1 LVNFL
6 PIRND
11 ADDGL
16 MPVSDSLAA
25 SCSIVMPAEPKRPQN
40 FPSAPSGPAA
50 SRAKAAAVS
59 LRQAR
64 MGSEEIS
71 RLQAAAQASDPAA
84 QRELGLACFRGL
96 GVRRDLARA
105 FKWLTLAAEGGDAA
119 AMAHLEVLLPGL
131 SGEDIAEGRRL
142 IARAK
147 GQPEPEFGFSET
159 DFSAL
164 ELADLDLRGTQAEG
178 LGGAFSPWRPAEA
191 DPKEDAQPLPAV
203 PRASAGFQSSN
214 TYERKSSSPTV
225 SPLQPPTVEVPV
237 ASLPGSRGTSR
248 ALVWGIWLMAGTTCA
263 LVAALLIFLGQSD
276 SVATLT
282 ATPPTLAEFL
292 PNPSSAA
299 VAANPVPPA
308 ESRADGQKPSAVVP
322 ALELT
327 ALSRTLPLSL
337 QQIKVS
343 AQTLARWQRLE
354 ELQCLAEEGDNEA
367 QFDLA
372 QWYLLQAQTTN
383 DFVEAFNNLKLAA
396 EAGHV
401 PAQNN
406 VGVCYVTG
414 TGVKQDYV
422 EGYKWFALAT
432 SGGLKSATGNRNR
445 AAEFLTADQ
454 LASASA
460 RIADYLHEGSK
471 APPPAVRVLNQ
482 PFSKIVPPRGYP

>member
-1 LVNFL
+1 
-6 PIRND
+6 
-11 ADDGL
+11 
-16 MPVSDSLAA
+16 M
-25 SCSIVMPAEPKRPQN
+25 
-40 FPSAPSGPAA
+40 GP
-50 SRAKAAAVS
+50 
-59 LRQAR
+59 
-64 MGSEEIS
+64 EEIS

-164 ELADLDLRGTQAEG
+164 EMADLRGTQAEG
-178 LGGAFSPWRPAEA
+178 FGGGFSPWRPAET

-203 PRASAGFQSSN
+203 PRASAGFQSS
-214 TYERKSSSPTV
+214 YESSSPTV

-237 ASLPGSRGTSR
+237 ASLTGSRGASR
-248 ALVWGIWLMAGTTCA
+248 ALVWGIWLMAGTACA
-263 LVAALLIFLGQSD
+263 LVAALLIFVGQSD

-282 ATPPTLAEFL
+282 ATPPTLPKPL
-292 PNPSSAA
+292 PNPSSVAGAA
-299 VAANPVPPA
+299 DPVPPA
-308 ESRADGQKPSAVVP
+308 ESGADGQKPSAVVP

-343 AQTLARWQRLE
+343 ANTLSRWQRLE

-372 QWYLLQAQTTN
+372 QWHLLQAQTTN
-383 DFVEAFNNLKLAA
+383 DFVEAFKNLKLAA
-396 EAGHV
+396 EAGYV

-471 APPPAVRVLNQ
+471 APPPAVRVL
-482 PFSKIVPPRGYP
+482 SRSPRSFLRADIRETPRLDSDRFRSRHPACLKARK